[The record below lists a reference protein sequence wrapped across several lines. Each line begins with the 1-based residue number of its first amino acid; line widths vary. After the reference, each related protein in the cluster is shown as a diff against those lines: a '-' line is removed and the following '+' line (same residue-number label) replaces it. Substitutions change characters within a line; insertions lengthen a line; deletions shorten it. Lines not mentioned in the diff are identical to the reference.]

1 MKNNKNKKMSGNM
14 NADNIWIY
22 KLEDCG
28 CGIVIAD
35 NKEQAIDKVINAYLN
50 HYSEFDPEYAVIH
63 VEKAA
68 DNQNMFLDCPDVIE
82 VSDN

>member
-1 MKNNKNKKMSGNM
+1 MCLMK
-14 NADNIWIY
+14 D
-22 KLEDCG
+22 
-28 CGIVIAD
+28 
-35 NKEQAIDKVINAYLN
+35 QYLN
-50 HYSEFDPEYAVIH
+50 HYSEFDPEYAVIQ

>member
-35 NKEQAIDKVINAYLN
+35 NKEQAIDKVIM
-50 HYSEFDPEYAVIH
+50 HI
-63 VEKAA
+63 
-68 DNQNMFLDCPDVIE
+68 
-82 VSDN
+82 